1 MESIL
6 KSVIQE
12 IVASR
17 SLTLKSQDIKPLNF
31 GESSYFV
38 SGVYRITLTIENEGR
53 EKILHLLAKLTD
65 DDSPAAGFV
74 HMHLLFNNEYMF
86 YEKYVNLA
94 LPTLKQSIP
103 EYFYGNIEKRGNECL
118 VIEFLKDYNM
128 CQGNMFIPN
137 NHVELAVREFG
148 KFHGIGYIAEANH
161 PEEFKELC
169 GSLTE
174 ARCGRE
180 AHKTETF
187 YDRFNVFIGALA
199 IRAFEHIPGKENY
212 QKNVLDKYKAKF
224 QVRNVY
230 FYHA

>member
-6 KSVIQE
+6 KSAIQE

-31 GESSYFV
+31 GESCYFV
-38 SGVYRITLTIENEGR
+38 SGLNLITLTVQDDGR
-53 EKILHLLAKLTD
+53 EKILHLLAKLD
-65 DDSPAAGFV
+65 DDSPAGGFV
-74 HMHLLFNNEYMF
+74 HMYLLFNNEYMF

-128 CQGNMFIPN
+128 CQDNMFIPN
-137 NHVELAVREFG
+137 NHVELAIKELG
-148 KFHGIGYIAEANH
+148 KFNGIGYIAEANH

-169 GSLTE
+169 GSLME
-174 ARCGRE
+174 ARCGRA
-180 AHKTETF
+180 AHKIESF
-187 YDRFNVFIGALA
+187 YDKFSVFVGALA
-199 IRAFEHIPGKENY
+199 MRAFEHIPGKENY

-224 QVRNVY
+224 QVRK
-230 FYHA
+230 FPFIIIT